1 MTQRELGPVYGIPGG
16 GLFNEIFNAH
26 LSERIEDISEAS
38 LNRAPAQQEYEDFEF
53 QSLVKNE
60 ARWPWVGRFF
70 VSFVITTMLVF
81 CVFAPIGTKT
91 NPMLPGTLFLLVIA
105 PAIVFTLLMK
115 FLNKKFGPSTD
126 LKTTSMKMPKDMSQA
141 NAVYKHPSL
150 IASRNLIYADQLNEE
165 MVELFNEMN
174 ATENVPRYVN
184 KDVAGFKLFYGAA
197 AEIST
202 SHALRTIPD
211 ATVYNDIELR
221 NSNGTVSANI
231 DHLVHVN
238 GRVFMIDSKW
248 WSNPPEFTRTKDGS
262 LAVSL
267 GCTHKRAVSTCI
279 YEANFLPHTPNAIIF
294 VIRGRAADQLPKPVT
309 VINNY
314 YRFIPSTE
322 SPQGFFSTPCPVI
335 FVDYR
340 RVADYIHLVANE
352 SGQGSRGNNNQLRE
366 SRFTAQELRSLPVTL
381 ELDFGL
387 EKDFS

>member
-1 MTQRELGPVYGIPGG
+1 MPQRQLAPVYGVPGG

-26 LSERIEDISEAS
+26 LNARVKETPLGQGPIETEPEPDTTTVSD
-38 LNRAPAQQEYEDFEF
+38 PG
-53 QSLVKNE
+53 
-60 ARWPWVGRFF
+60 WPWIGRFF
-70 VSFVITTMLVF
+70 VSVIITTMMVF
-81 CVFAPIGTKT
+81 IVFAPIGSKT
-91 NPMLPGTLFLLVIA
+91 NPSALGAIFLLLVLPILT
-105 PAIVFTLLMK
+105 FMLSMK
-115 FLNKKFGPSTD
+115 LLNKKFGD
-126 LKTTSMKMPKDMSQA
+126 KDAITRKQVRNSA
-141 NAVYKHPSL
+141 RNEHVVYKHPSL
-150 IASRNLIYADQLNEE
+150 IASRDAVFADQLNEE

-202 SHALRTIPD
+202 SHALRTIPG

-221 NSNGTVSANI
+221 NSNGAISANI

-366 SRFTAQELRSLPVTL
+366 SRFTEKELRSLPVTL

>member
-1 MTQRELGPVYGIPGG
+1 MTQRQLAPVYGVPGG

-26 LSERIEDISEAS
+26 LNARIKETPLSAGPIETEPEPDA
-38 LNRAPAQQEYEDFEF
+38 NDNGA
-53 QSLVKNE
+53 N
-60 ARWPWVGRFF
+60 WPWIGRFF
-70 VSFVITTMLVF
+70 VSVVITTMMVF
-81 CVFAPIGTKT
+81 IVFAPIGSKT
-91 NPMLPGTLFLLVIA
+91 NPSALGAIFLLLVLPILT
-105 PAIVFTLLMK
+105 FMLSMK
-115 FLNKKFGPSTD
+115 ILDKKFGD
-126 LKTTSMKMPKDMSQA
+126 KDAITRKKVRKSA
-141 NAVYKHPSL
+141 RNERVVYKHPSL
-150 IASRNLIYADQLNEE
+150 VASRHDVYPDQLNEE

-202 SHALRTIPD
+202 SHALRTIPG

-262 LAVSL
+262 LAVGL

-294 VIRGRAADQLPKPVT
+294 VIRGRAADQLDKPVT

-314 YRFIPSTE
+314 YRFIPTTE

-352 SGQGSRGNNNQLRE
+352 RGQGSRGANNQLRE
-366 SRFTAQELRSLPVTL
+366 SRFTEQELRSLPVTL